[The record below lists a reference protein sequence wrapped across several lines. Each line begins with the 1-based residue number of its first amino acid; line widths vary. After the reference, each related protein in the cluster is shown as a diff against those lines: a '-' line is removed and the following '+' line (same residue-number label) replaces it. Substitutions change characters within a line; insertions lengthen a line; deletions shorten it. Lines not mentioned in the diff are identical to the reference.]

1 MGGAGP
7 DRRGL
12 RRATWRG
19 GSCLSWRASV
29 RFLLDTHVLLWWLA
43 DDPSLGEEAR
53 AGISDPSS
61 SVFVSAATVWEV
73 SIKQTLGKLEA
84 PSDLLRQLE
93 LNRFEPLSITASHAY
108 TAGALPRHHDDPFD
122 RMLVA
127 QAMKEGLVLLT
138 GDPRMGRYGVETL
151 AA

>member
-1 MGGAGP
+1 M
-7 DRRGL
+7 RL
-12 RRATWRG
+12 
-19 GSCLSWRASV
+19 
-29 RFLLDTHVLLWWLA
+29 LLDTHVLLWWLA

-53 AGISDPSS
+53 ASISDPGS

-73 SIKQTLGKLEA
+73 SIKQTLGKLEV
-84 PSDLLRQLE
+84 PTDLLSQIE

-108 TAGALPRHHDDPFD
+108 AAGALPRHHDDPFD

-127 QAMKEGLVLLT
+127 QAMKEDLVLLT
-138 GDPRMGRYGVETL
+138 RDTRMSRYDIETL

>member
-1 MGGAGP
+1 M
-7 DRRGL
+7 RL
-12 RRATWRG
+12 
-19 GSCLSWRASV
+19 
-29 RFLLDTHVLLWWLA
+29 LLDTHVLLWWLG

-93 LNRFEPLSITASHAY
+93 LNRFEPLSITVSHAH

-127 QAMKEGLVLLT
+127 QAIKEGLVLLT
-138 GDPRMGRYGVETL
+138 GDPRMSRYGVETL
-151 AA
+151 VA

>member
-1 MGGAGP
+1 
-7 DRRGL
+7 
-12 RRATWRG
+12 
-19 GSCLSWRASV
+19 V
-29 RFLLDTHVLLWWLA
+29 RLLLDTHVLLWWLA
-43 DDPSLGEEAR
+43 NDPCLGKEAR

-84 PSDLLRQLE
+84 PSDLLRQIE
-93 LNRFEPLSITASHAY
+93 LNRFEPLSITVSHAY
-108 TAGALPRHHDDPFD
+108 MAGALPRHHDDPFD

-127 QAMKEGLVLLT
+127 QAMKDGLVLLT
-138 GDPRMGRYGVETL
+138 RDPRMSRYGVETL